1 MSVLFGM
8 KHSIMGLEF
17 EKTRRVGFRK
27 TCFIDKQGPEKKKN
41 WMARLCQEYKNVGN
55 VH

>member
-17 EKTRRVGFRK
+17 EQTRRDGFRK
-27 TCFIDKQGPEKKKN
+27 TCFIDKQGSEKTQ
-41 WMARLCQEYKNVGN
+41 WMETLRQEYKNVGN